1 MDQPPPNENR
11 VGKSS
16 SSSKSKNTSARGT
29 PKDTVSSSSNAPES
43 TISQQQQQLAPP
55 LRRSARTNKFSGCY
69 ASKQTNKRERERETK
84 PNSQMDQ
91 LPLNKNCVGQVSSS
105 SESKNTNRRGTPEG
119 TNMLR
124 RKASTISQQQEQLA
138 PHPRRSAR
146 VKKFSNPYGY
156 ISPRIP
162 VSPEMMRIWFKPE
175 ITSDSSHE
183 KIKLRRVFSPNS
195 GFSARSIAE
204 YERRRNA
211 PPRARVDLGTIVQR
225 FRQLDSRM
233 FRKRYTYGPN
243 IDQKTCIWSAGGRY
257 SWSDVADI
265 FTKGLPRIL
274 FDDFH
279 LSSGITWVAVHG
291 VDQICVVIR
300 KIPPDPACM
309 DDSLKRALHVN
320 KEFTVLIQFLKT
332 VVADMG
338 DTTSVFRQRIDQS
351 SKTSPFAVVSVVRD
365 TDHHGSNSEALT
377 AASGEERS
385 IEFLVEKL
393 KSGTTLSFNHTVQ
406 TALSAMQYLFCQKF
420 KSDEIVVCHLRTRNG
435 DFRTLADEEVAEHL
449 ADIGF

>member
-1 MDQPPPNENR
+1 M
-11 VGKSS
+11 
-16 SSSKSKNTSARGT
+16 
-29 PKDTVSSSSNAPES
+29 
-43 TISQQQQQLAPP
+43 
-55 LRRSARTNKFSGCY
+55 
-69 ASKQTNKRERERETK
+69 
-84 PNSQMDQ
+84 
-91 LPLNKNCVGQVSSS
+91 NKNCVGQVSSS

-124 RKASTISQQQEQLA
+124 RKASTISQQQLA

-175 ITSDSSHE
+175 ITSDSSQE
-183 KIKLRRVFSPNS
+183 KKIKLRRFFSPNT

-225 FRQLDSRM
+225 IRQLESKM
-233 FRKRYTYGPN
+233 FRKCYTYGPN
-243 IDQKTCIWSAGGRY
+243 IDQRTCIWSAGGRY
-257 SWSDVADI
+257 SC
-265 FTKGLPRIL
+265 
-274 FDDFH
+274 H

-300 KIPPDPACM
+300 KIPPDPARM
-309 DDSLKRALHVN
+309 DDSLKRASL
-320 KEFTVLIQFLKT
+320 FTVLIQFLKT

-351 SKTSPFAVVSVVRD
+351 SKTSPFAVVSVVRG

-393 KSGTTLSFNHTVQ
+393 ESGTTLLSNHTVQ

-420 KSDEIVVCHLRTRNG
+420 KSDEIVVY
-435 DFRTLADEEVAEHL
+435 A
-449 ADIGF
+449 

>member
-43 TISQQQQQLAPP
+43 TISQQQQQQLAPP

-69 ASKQTNKRERERETK
+69 ASKQTNKRERETK
-84 PNSQMDQ
+84 SNSQMDQ
-91 LPLNKNCVGQVSSS
+91 LPLNKKCVGQVSSS
-105 SESKNTNRRGTPEG
+105 SESKNTSRIGTPPEG

-124 RKASTISQQQEQLA
+124 RNTSTISQQQEQLA
-138 PHPRRSAR
+138 PRRSAR
-146 VKKFSNPYGY
+146 VNKFSNRYGY

-162 VSPEMMRIWFKPE
+162 VDPEMMRIWFKPE
-175 ITSDSSHE
+175 ITSDSSQE
-183 KIKLRRVFSPNS
+183 KKIKLRRVFSPNS

-211 PPRARVDLGTIVQR
+211 PPRAPVDLGTIVQR
-225 FRQLDSRM
+225 IRQLESKM
-233 FRKRYTYGPN
+233 FRKCYTYGPN
-243 IDQKTCIWSAGGRY
+243 IDQRTCIWSAGGRY
-257 SWSDVADI
+257 SWSD
-265 FTKGLPRIL
+265 
-274 FDDFH
+274 

-300 KIPPDPACM
+300 KIPPDPARM

-351 SKTSPFAVVSVVRD
+351 SKTSPFAVVSVVRG

-385 IEFLVEKL
+385 IELLVEKL
-393 KSGTTLSFNHTVQ
+393 KSGTTLSSNHTVQ